1 VPSLPTRSRVTAAV
15 FEGPGDLYDRFVGRY
30 GVPLGDAMLDF
41 AGVRSGMRVL
51 DVGCGTGA
59 LAARAAALVGTA
71 NVAGADPSESFV
83 ESCRRRVPEADV
95 RVAPAEDLPFDGD
108 AFDAVLAQLVVP
120 FMSDAPRGVSEM
132 ARVATPGGVVA
143 ACVWDYADGMR
154 LLRAFW
160 DAVAGVDPESADND
174 EGRLLRYANAEELAA
189 LWSDAALGD
198 VSTHALE
205 VEASYEDFDD
215 LWTPFL
221 AGIGPAGA
229 YAASLDPAAQE
240 TLREQL
246 REELGNP
253 AGAFTL
259 TAKAWG
265 VRGTA

>member
-1 VPSLPTRSRVTAAV
+1 V
-15 FEGPGDLYDRFVGRY
+15 FEGPGDVYDRFVGRY

-41 AGVRSGMRVL
+41 AGVRAGMRVL

-59 LAARAAALVGTA
+59 LAGRAAAVVGAA

-95 RVAPAEDLPFDGD
+95 RVAPAEHLPFEGD
-108 AFDAVLAQLVVP
+108 SFDAVLAQLVVP

-132 ARVATPGGVVA
+132 ARVARPGGVVA

-160 DAVAGVDPESADND
+160 NAVAAIDPGSADKD
-174 EGRLLRYANAEELAA
+174 EGRRLRYANAHELDA

-198 VSTHALE
+198 VSTDALA
-205 VEASYEDFDD
+205 VEAAYEDFDD

-229 YAASLDPAAQE
+229 YAASLDAEAQE
-240 TLREQL
+240 ALREQL
-246 REELGNP
+246 RKELGHP
-253 AGAFTL
+253 AGPFTL
-259 TAKAWG
+259 TATAWG